1 MRIANGY
8 PLIAEV
14 GELYNLSFG
23 FGRCRLSRASRN
35 IIAALGVYASVA
47 CAASAVTLRSVEDQM
62 MRWILRL
69 VSIVTVMLIWSTAG
83 NAAQTEPSASSPK
96 SGTRLITLG
105 TRGGPIPMVGRA
117 QSSNALIVN
126 GTPYIVDAG
135 EGVTRRLTRAGIAIR
150 DINTIF
156 ITHPHS
162 DHTGGLG
169 GLLSADYDFPHTKPV
184 TVLGPP
190 GTAASVKGLVDFLT
204 VSSDIRISDGTHTVP
219 AFKIF
224 SGRDTGTGVIY
235 QDANV
240 KVSAV
245 ENTHFHFPPGSP
257 AYGKYKSY
265 SYRFE
270 TSDRVVIFSGDTGPS
285 EALTELAKGADLL
298 VTEITY
304 LSAEEAKA
312 QQIRTGQWAQRTP
325 EEQASYLRHNEEEH
339 LRPEEVGKMAARA
352 GVKTVVLT
360 HLPASGDPN
369 DSYERFAA
377 DVNKNFTGRV
387 LVARDLMEF

>member
-1 MRIANGY
+1 
-8 PLIAEV
+8 
-14 GELYNLSFG
+14 
-23 FGRCRLSRASRN
+23 
-35 IIAALGVYASVA
+35 
-47 CAASAVTLRSVEDQM
+47 
-62 MRWILRL
+62 
-69 VSIVTVMLIWSTAG
+69 MLIWSTAG

-169 GLLSADYDFPHTKPV
+169 GLLSADHDFPHTKPV

>member
-1 MRIANGY
+1 
-8 PLIAEV
+8 
-14 GELYNLSFG
+14 
-23 FGRCRLSRASRN
+23 
-35 IIAALGVYASVA
+35 
-47 CAASAVTLRSVEDQM
+47 M

-387 LVARDLMEF
+387 VVARDLMEF